1 MFSGGQRKGAF
12 GTNVLGKTYWSLL
25 SLCDMSVPF
34 TLPKHLR
41 NLDKASGKKL
51 HKNKLFSFSAALLF

>member
-41 NLDKASGKKL
+41 NLDMASGKKL